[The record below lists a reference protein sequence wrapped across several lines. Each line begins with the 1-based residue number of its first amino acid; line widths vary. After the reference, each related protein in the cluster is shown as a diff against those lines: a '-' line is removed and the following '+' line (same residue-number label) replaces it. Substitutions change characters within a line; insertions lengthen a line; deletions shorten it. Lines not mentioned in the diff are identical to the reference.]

1 MRGKVLF
8 ITGVGVGYVLGTRAG
23 REKFDRMVAQGRKVW
38 ESPTVQEAA
47 GVVQAQATKLLDDGK
62 QAVVE
67 QMHRLQRNGKPASL
81 KDGEEWDA
89 TTGRT
94 QFPANSF

>member
-47 GVVQAQATKLLDDGK
+47 GVVQAQATKLLDDGR

-67 QMHRLQRNGKPASL
+67 QMHRLHRNGKPVGL

-89 TTGRT
+89 TAGRT